1 MDCADDPKGRL
12 FEQFARIGK
21 VLASPSRLLLLDLL
35 SQGEKP
41 VETLAEQAGLTVPN
55 TSNHLRE
62 LRGTFLVSTRR
73 DGQRIYYR
81 LASPA
86 VGDLLRS
93 LQNVGHK
100 HLADVRELVRD
111 YYEDP
116 DALEAVDAATLHDRL
131 RDEAVVVLDV
141 RPGDEYEAGHI
152 PGAVSLPIEE
162 LERRLTELPRDR
174 EIVAYCRGPYCLFS
188 RQAVEK
194 LRAHGFRALRM
205 EDGVAEWDDQG
216 YPVAVGGE
224 SAEEIRARNP
234 GRTEESA
241 NTP

>member
-1 MDCADDPKGRL
+1 MARANDPKGQL
-12 FEQFARIGK
+12 FEHFARIGK

-62 LRGTFLVSTRR
+62 LRGTSLVSTRR

-81 LASPA
+81 LASSA
-86 VGDLLRS
+86 VGNLLRS
-93 LQNVGHK
+93 LQDVGHR
-100 HLADVRELVRD
+100 HLADVREIVRD

-141 RPGDEYEAGHI
+141 RPEDEYEAGHI
-152 PGAVSLPIEE
+152 PGAVSLPIDE
-162 LERRLTELPRDR
+162 LELRLTELPRNRD
-174 EIVAYCRGPYCLFS
+174 IVAYCRGPYCLFS

-205 EDGVAEWDDQG
+205 QDGVAEWDDQG
-216 YPVAVGGE
+216 YPVAAGAE
-224 SAEEIRARNP
+224 SAHDR
-234 GRTEESA
+234 
-241 NTP
+241 

>member
-1 MDCADDPKGRL
+1 MDPSDDPKSRL
-12 FEQFARIGK
+12 FEQFARVGR

-35 SQGEKP
+35 SQGEKS
-41 VETLAEQAGLTVPN
+41 VDTLADQAGLTVPN

-62 LRGTFLVSTRR
+62 LRETSLVNARR

-93 LQNVGHK
+93 VQDVGYR
-100 HLADVRELVRD
+100 HLAAVRELVRD

-116 DALEAVDAATLHDRL
+116 DALEAVDAATLHDRI
-131 RDEAVVVLDV
+131 RGEAVIVLDV
-141 RPGDEYEAGHI
+141 RPGDEYAAGHI
-152 PGAVSLPIEE
+152 PGAVSLPLEE
-162 LERRLTELPRDR
+162 LEQRLTELPRDR

-188 RQAVEK
+188 REAVER

-205 EDGVAEWDDQG
+205 EDGVVEWGALG
-216 YPVAVGGE
+216 YPVATG
-224 SAEEIRARNP
+224 P
-234 GRTEESA
+234 GADR
-241 NTP
+241 